1 MVSLRYTPH
10 FALQDFISELIL
22 IHRKLDQTTSAAP
35 PYPFPPQPGNAL
47 YFFPYDQ
54 ITCHSNTYQQITQLP
69 QQTIVGPQ
77 LSRVDLCMGNHM
89 LIIIVNF
96 HPGSLHR
103 LLRQPMH
110 EMVDQHFD
118 AALLLGPEIEQVSVQ
133 LRKESN
139 FDQMIAVIE
148 TYLLKLVNRL
158 KPLLP
163 LDRVLRQM
171 LGTKNMLRISQ
182 LAHQACVSNRQLER
196 QFKER
201 IGLSPILFSRLL
213 RFENARILS
222 EEQPQLT
229 WLNVAAICGYADQ
242 MHMITAFKD
251 FAGTTPELLKKD
263 LEKDCW
269 RSLYRT
275 IV

>member
-10 FALQDFISELIL
+10 FALQDFISQLIL
-22 IHRKLDQTTSAAP
+22 IHRKVDQTALAALHL
-35 PYPFPPQPGNAL
+35 FPPQPGHTL
-47 YFFPYDQ
+47 YFFPYDK
-54 ITCHSNTYQQITQLP
+54 ITCHSHVYQHIAQLP

-77 LSRVDLCMGNHM
+77 LTPVDLCMGNHM
-89 LIIIVNF
+89 LVIIVNF
-96 HPGSLHR
+96 HPGGLHR
-103 LLRQPMH
+103 LLRLSMH
-110 EMVDQHFD
+110 EMVDQYFD
-118 AALLLGPEIEQVSVQ
+118 GAALLGTEIEQVSIQ

-139 FDQMIAVIE
+139 FDMMIAVIE
-148 TYLLKLVNRL
+148 SYFLKMVNRL
-158 KPLLP
+158 KPVLP
-163 LDRVLRQM
+163 VDRVLRQM
-171 LGTKNMLRISQ
+171 LRTNTILHISQ
-182 LAHQACVSNRQLER
+182 LAQQACVSRRQLER

-201 IGLSPILFSRLL
+201 IGLSPILYSRLL

-229 WLNVAAICGYADQ
+229 WLNIAAICGYADQ
-242 MHMITAFKD
+242 MHMIRAFKD

-269 RSLYRT
+269 SLLYRA